1 MWCESHKR
9 NIMPKAYAMCVNIGS
24 REYREG
30 NRGHGQLNYCEQD
43 RTTAFLGLPI
53 RSKISL

>member
-1 MWCESHKR
+1 
-9 NIMPKAYAMCVNIGS
+9 MPKAYAMCVNIGS